1 VTAMPRIDIGS
12 LPWKGGSGYPA
23 PFDAIVEGRT
33 RKRLGDA
40 GGLGQFGVN
49 LTRLAPGAAS
59 SQRHWHDNEDEFVF
73 VLSGEVVLVE
83 EGGETVLR
91 AGDAAAFKAGVANGH
106 HLVNRS
112 GAEARYLEIGT
123 RAGEER
129 AHYPDIDL
137 AYARDGAG
145 ARFTTKAEAGQK

>member
-1 VTAMPRIDIGS
+1 MPRIDIGS

-40 GGLGQFGVN
+40 
-49 LTRLAPGAAS
+49 RLAPGAAS